1 MLEIIY
7 FCFVLFL
14 VLLVNPTSNIFFK
27 FLILNNS
34 KKIHFESKYYRDI
47 LKYSPSEVLFIIEKG
62 YSNDKLN
69 SYGLINKYK
78 KMFYVNVLK
87 MYLLGYINIDFSKG
101 KNFEIIKNDVLILD
115 VEYKLIYDYIFNTI
129 TSSNKTMLDD
139 INNFV
144 EENYQDNYFFE
155 EWDNLI
161 RKKLSRNGFWSTSF
175 VDSYGKVVKK
185 YYFVCIIIL
194 LLIDILFLIFIP
206 QLGLAYLF
214 VYCALGVQGYND
226 IKKMKLSSNWS
237 IYEYKKV
244 KALKRFLR
252 DFTIIEERPPEYI
265 KILEDYIVYAAIF
278 DMYDLSVNEVMEEIK
293 LFLEVN

>member
-1 MLEIIY
+1 MIEVVY

-14 VLLVNPTSNIFFK
+14 VLLVNPTSNMFFK

-34 KKIHFESKYYRDI
+34 KKINFESKYYRDI

-78 KMFYVNVLK
+78 KMFYVNILK
-87 MYLLGYINIDFSKG
+87 MYLLGYVNIDFSKG
-101 KNFEIIKNDVLILD
+101 KNFEIIKNDVFILD
-115 VEYKLIYDYIFNTI
+115 VEYKMIYDYIFNTI
-129 TSSNKTMLDD
+129 TSLNKIMLDD

-155 EWDNLI
+155 EWENLI
-161 RKKLSRNGFWSTSF
+161 RKKLFRNGFWSISF
-175 VDSYGKVVKK
+175 VDSYGEIVKK

-194 LLIDILFLIFIP
+194 LLVDILFMIFIP
-206 QLGLAYLF
+206 SLGLAYLF
-214 VYCALGVQGYND
+214 VYFALGVQGYND
-226 IKKMKLSSNWS
+226 IKKMKLSSSWS
-237 IYEYKKV
+237 IYEYKKI

-278 DMYDLSVNEVMEEIK
+278 DMYNLSVNEVMEEIK